1 MQQFRDFLAG
11 GGLDLLSN
19 PIDIA
24 RVAPMWANTRLPVP
38 LKKDGTPNKRHE
50 GPVSNSTYNQ
60 RLAIISSWYTF
71 VQQTYHL
78 DIPNPIKDVA
88 KRKVQAYAAA
98 LPIEPDVVET
108 GLESINRNRLQGL
121 RDYAILAVALY
132 TGRRA
137 SELVGLHGQDV
148 QIMGKR
154 KAARPPLRFHRK
166 VAKIELNPL
175 IHATTPTF

>member
-1 MQQFRDFLAG
+1 MAEETALTSYQFTIDASIAEWLEQKRLTRSGSAKTIKAYAETIEHFRAWLVQF
-11 GGLDLLSN
+11 GLDLLSN
-19 PIDIA
+19 PIDIS
-24 RVAPMWANTRLPVP
+24 RVAPMWASTRLPVP

-121 RDYAILAVALY
+121 RDY
-132 TGRRA
+132 
-137 SELVGLHGQDV
+137 
-148 QIMGKR
+148 
-154 KAARPPLRFHRK
+154 
-166 VAKIELNPL
+166 
-175 IHATTPTF
+175 